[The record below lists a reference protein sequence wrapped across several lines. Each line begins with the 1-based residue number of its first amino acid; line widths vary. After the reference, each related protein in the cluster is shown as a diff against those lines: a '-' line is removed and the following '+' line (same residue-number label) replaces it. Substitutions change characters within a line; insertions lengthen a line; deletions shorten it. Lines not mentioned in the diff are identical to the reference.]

1 MNTRLLIQA
10 AFILASLPLTACSS
24 GDDDTNGT
32 GGTGGT
38 GGGGQ
43 ASPWAGHTYTLTTT
57 KFDWTEPQGLGKDIE
72 NVMPVFI
79 FQMTATNGKD
89 MTAKIASAPKL
100 VDEMGNPV
108 AGSLMQD
115 MCTPTLD
122 VPVSGA
128 AYPSSVIG
136 PTTMDLHLVSK
147 AGDPGP
153 AGDVQ
158 VTARVTGLTFTNIL
172 PTGAEPT
179 ETFALDATMDIKDI
193 APLFTALG
201 NPPTT
206 EAVCGELMK
215 QGSPCQACAGTGT
228 MTCLSAKAQFIVAVD
243 APGMT
248 VQPVD
253 INTRPATCKN
263 TF

>member
-10 AFILASLPLTACSS
+10 AFILASLPLAACSS
-24 GDDDTNGT
+24 GDDDTN
-32 GGTGGT
+32 GTGGT

-57 KFDWTEPQGLGKDIE
+57 KFDWTQPQGLGKDIE

-108 AGSLMQD
+108 AGSLVQD
-115 MCTPTLD
+115 PCTPTVE
-122 VPVSGA
+122 VPVSGG
-128 AYPSSVIG
+128 AYPDSVIG
-136 PTTMDLHLVSK
+136 PTTMDLHLLNKGAKPDAS
-147 AGDPGP
+147 D
-153 AGDVQ
+153 DVQ
-158 VTARVTGLTFTNIL
+158 VTARVTNLQFTNVL
-172 PTGAEPT
+172 PGAASMEDT
-179 ETFALDATMDIKDI
+179 KEYSLKATMDIKDI

-206 EAVCGELMK
+206 EAVCAELAK
-215 QGSPCQACAGTGT
+215 QNSPCQACPGTGT
-228 MTCLSAKAQFIVAVD
+228 MTCLSARADFLTAVD
-243 APGMT
+243 APGLT
-248 VQPVD
+248 VATVD
-253 INTRPATCKN
+253 AASRPTTCKN